1 MYRTILVKYG
11 EISLKGKNRSQF
23 EDILIKNMSHAL
35 KGLDYQKDQQ
45 GLRAYLH

>member
-23 EDILIKNMSHAL
+23 EDILIKICPTP
-35 KGLDYQKDQQ
+35 
-45 GLRAYLH
+45 